1 MAGRAE
7 ALSQDARADVIGD
20 SSLRSPKAKGCVSL
34 QSLPRVAASAPSL
47 CRPVWPLSPDRFF
60 LSVSQ
65 LTDHPGTIDYCPV
78 MRQMDFY
85 FHDSCLSRQSVL
97 LLAREIQQDCPA
109 WHIAIHPLLEHEVKA
124 LGFHVL
130 PTIVMNGS
138 TVAAGVP
145 KKDWL
150 LERMKECER
159 ADRQ

>member
-20 SSLRSPKAKGCVSL
+20 SSLPSPKAKGCVSL
-34 QSLPRVAASAPSL
+34 QSLPHMANSAPSL
-47 CRPVWPLSPDRFF
+47 CRPVGLHSPDRFR

-65 LTDHPGTIDYCPV
+65 LTDYPSKIGYCVV

-145 KKDWL
+145 RKDWL

-159 ADRQ
+159 EDCQ

>member
-20 SSLRSPKAKGCVSL
+20 SSLPSPKAKGCVSL
-34 QSLPRVAASAPSL
+34 QSLPHMANSAPSL
-47 CRPVWPLSPDRFF
+47 CRPVGLHSPDRFR

-65 LTDHPGTIDYCPV
+65 LTDYPSKIGYCVV
-78 MRQMDFY
+78 MKQMDFY

-145 KKDWL
+145 RKDWL

-159 ADRQ
+159 EDCQ

>member
-1 MAGRAE
+1 MPTDL
-7 ALSQDARADVIGD
+7 AL
-20 SSLRSPKAKGCVSL
+20 P
-34 QSLPRVAASAPSL
+34 
-47 CRPVWPLSPDRFF
+47 PDQFL

-109 WHIAIHPLLEHEVKA
+109 WHIAIHPLSEHEVKA

-138 TVAAGVP
+138 TVAAGIP

>member
-1 MAGRAE
+1 MEPETPGSAHRKQG
-7 ALSQDARADVIGD
+7 ARYVG
-20 SSLRSPKAKGCVSL
+20 L
-34 QSLPRVAASAPSL
+34 QSLPHGAASASSL
-47 CRPVWPLSPDRFF
+47 CRPVGPLSPDRFL

-65 LTDHPGTIDYCPV
+65 LTDHPGTIDYCST

-85 FHDSCLSRQSVL
+85 FHDSCMSQQSVL
-97 LLAREIQQDCPA
+97 LLAREIQQDCPN
-109 WHIAIHPLLEHEVKA
+109 WHIMIHPLLGHGAKA
-124 LGFHVL
+124 MGFHVL

-138 TVAAGVP
+138 TVAAGAP

>member
-1 MAGRAE
+1 MDVPIPRSHIPTSL
-7 ALSQDARADVIGD
+7 ALN
-20 SSLRSPKAKGCVSL
+20 
-34 QSLPRVAASAPSL
+34 
-47 CRPVWPLSPDRFF
+47 RPPGQTL

-65 LTDHPGTIDYCPV
+65 LTDHLDIIDYCPV
-78 MRQMDFY
+78 MKQMDFY
-85 FHDSCLSRQSVL
+85 FHDNCLSRQSVL
-97 LLAREIQQDCPA
+97 LLAKELQQDCPA
-109 WHIAIHPLLEHEVKA
+109 WHIEIHPLLEHEVKA

-138 TVAAGVP
+138 AVATGIP